1 MDDENLIEK
10 NVRMKADIAAYV
22 NESIGVSIV
31 SIHSQIFPLIKII
44 ICSLIK
50 YS

>member
-31 SIHSQIFPLIKII
+31 SIHSQIFWHFLK
-44 ICSLIK
+44 LLFVH
-50 YS
+50 

>member
-22 NESIGVSIV
+22 NESIGVSVV
-31 SIHSQIFPLIKII
+31 SIHSQIFCPFLK
-44 ICSLIK
+44 LLFVH
-50 YS
+50 